1 MWLENQTFK
10 LYFMK
15 KSVVFLLGLVLLF
28 SCNTSNQK
36 KSTELVVMTVDQ
48 LQENGKA
55 LVGTEVMIK
64 GIVTHVCSNSGA
76 RCFIMGSSEDISIR
90 IEAGKIGS
98 FEQEQMGSEIQVM
111 GILQEVQLDE
121 DDLAELENAAAEGE
135 SAHKDHALG
144 HSGPAMHDIDGGKHD
159 SINQTEKLAEMNRKL
174 AESEDGYVPV
184 YYIDGLELVAGEK

>member
-1 MWLENQTFK
+1 ML
-10 LYFMK
+10 
-15 KSVVFLLGLVLLF
+15 FLSLALLF

-48 LQENGKA
+48 LQENGKT
-55 LVGTEVMIK
+55 LVGKEVMIK
-64 GIVTHVCSNSGA
+64 GVVTHVCSNSGA
-76 RCFIMGSSEDISIR
+76 RCFIMGSTEDISIR

-98 FEQEQMGSEIQVM
+98 FGQEQMGSEIQVR

-121 DDLAELENAAAEGE
+121 DDLAEMEKVATEGE
-135 SAHKDHALG
+135 SANKDHALG
-144 HSGPAMHDIDGGKHD
+144 HTGPAMHDIDGGKHD

>member
-1 MWLENQTFK
+1 MQ
-10 LYFMK
+10 
-15 KSVVFLLGLVLLF
+15 KSLVLFLGLALLF

-48 LQENGKA
+48 LQENGKS
-55 LVGTEVMIK
+55 LVGKEVMIK

-76 RCFIMGSSEDISIR
+76 RCFIMGSTEDISIR

-98 FEQEQMGSEIQVM
+98 FGQEQMGSEIQVR
-111 GILQEVQLDE
+111 GILQEVLLDE
-121 DDLAELENAAAEGE
+121 DDLAELEKAATEGG

-159 SINQTEKLAEMNRKL
+159 SINQAEKLAEMNRKL

-184 YYIDGLELVAGEK
+184 YYIDGLELVVDKK